1 MDGRNGMKPTSA
13 KLTYDDF
20 VNFPDDGLRHE
31 LIDGEHFVTPSPAT
45 IHQRLV
51 GRLHLALGNWL
62 QDHRI
67 GEVFLAPFDVVLS
80 HYDIV
85 EPDLLVVLADQAG
98 IVTEKH
104 VRGAPAIVVEVGS
117 PGTRRRDEGI
127 KLRLYERVG
136 VREYWIVD
144 PDRRTVAKYARSV
157 DGAFDAAPALEAA
170 REGELTSALLPGFS
184 VQMTQLF
191 GSLDAAGD

>member
-31 LIDGEHFVTPSPAT
+31 LIDGEHYVTPSPAT

-51 GRLHLALGNWL
+51 GRLYLALGNWL
-62 QDHRI
+62 QQHPI

-80 HYDIV
+80 HYDVV
-85 EPDLLVVLADQAG
+85 EPDLLVVLAEQAG

-136 VREYWIVD
+136 VREYWILD
-144 PDRRTVAKYARSV
+144 PDRRMLVKYVRSG
-157 DGAFDAAPALEAA
+157 DSALAATLALEAVE
-170 REGELTSALLPGFS
+170 EGELTSALLPGFS

-191 GSLDAAGD
+191 R